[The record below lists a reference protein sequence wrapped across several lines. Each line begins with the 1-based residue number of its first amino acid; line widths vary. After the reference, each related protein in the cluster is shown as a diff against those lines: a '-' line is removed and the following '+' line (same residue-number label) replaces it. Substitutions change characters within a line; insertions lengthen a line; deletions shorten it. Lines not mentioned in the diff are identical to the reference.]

1 MTKTA
6 ELPANLPLHLLGRR
20 PDIVGA
26 RWQVEAASQGIKNA
40 KAQFTP
46 DVNIVGIGGFLSLG
60 LDRLFE
66 SASRQY
72 QIDRQLAYLYL
83 MVAH

>member
-1 MTKTA
+1 M
-6 ELPANLPLHLLGRR
+6 HDG
-20 PDIVGA
+20 
-26 RWQVEAASQGIKNA
+26 QVEAASQGIKNA
-40 KAQFTP
+40 KAQFYP

-72 QIDRQLAYLYL
+72 QIGPAISLPIFDGGALKAQLKRSICRIRTGGGQL
-83 MVAH
+83 